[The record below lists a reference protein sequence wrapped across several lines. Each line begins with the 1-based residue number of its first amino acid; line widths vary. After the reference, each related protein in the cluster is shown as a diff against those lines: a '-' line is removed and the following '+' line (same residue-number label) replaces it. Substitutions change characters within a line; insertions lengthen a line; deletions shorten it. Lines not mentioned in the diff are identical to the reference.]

1 MIELQYKLDISQK
14 VFDDAGTV
22 VVQHKMTVETL
33 LEAFFREIHAQRTLN
48 PDLDNLSP
56 EALERQRQYEVGFAA
71 GFDNKLDGETF
82 LSWRS

>member
-1 MIELQYKLDISQK
+1 MIELQYKLDISQE
-14 VFDDAGTV
+14 VYEDAASV

-56 EALERQRQYEVGFAA
+56 EALERQKQYEVEFVAS
-71 GFDNKLDGETF
+71 FDKAHGGEA
-82 LSWRS
+82 SRS